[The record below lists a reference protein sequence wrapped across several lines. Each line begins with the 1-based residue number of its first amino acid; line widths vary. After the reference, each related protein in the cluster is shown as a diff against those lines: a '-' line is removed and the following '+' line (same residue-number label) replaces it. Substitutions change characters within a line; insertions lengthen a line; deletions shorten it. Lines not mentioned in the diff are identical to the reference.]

1 MIRPIATE
9 AERIRLIKECQQS
22 GLTANEWC
30 RQNGI
35 SRNTYHTWLTR
46 LRRKGLIETAAT
58 IPTVISS
65 ESYHP
70 DIVKVELAREEARM
84 TEMTYGPTQ
93 CTSPGNEQA
102 SGKSAVM
109 EITVGN
115 IRIKVTNQVNSR
127 LLAETIQMIGGC
139 VGC

>member
-1 MIRPIATE
+1 MIKAIATE
-9 AERIRLIKECQQS
+9 EERIRLIRECQGS

-65 ESYHP
+65 EPYRQ
-70 DIVKVELAREEARM
+70 DIVKVELTREETGISARENERVQGNN
-84 TEMTYGPTQ
+84 TEIEP
-93 CTSPGNEQA
+93 A
-102 SGKSAVM
+102 SENNTVM
-109 EITVGN
+109 EIVVGG
-115 IRIKVTNQVNSR
+115 IRIKVTNQVNSK
-127 LLAETIQMIGGC
+127 LLADTLQMIGG
-139 VGC
+139 VFGC